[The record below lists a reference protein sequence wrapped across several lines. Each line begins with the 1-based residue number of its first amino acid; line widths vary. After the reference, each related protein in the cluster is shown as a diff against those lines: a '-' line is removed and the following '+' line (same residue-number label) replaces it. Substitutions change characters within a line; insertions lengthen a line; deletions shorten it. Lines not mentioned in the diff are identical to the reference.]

1 MVSQI
6 LSTLPSFKKSKNGS
20 VKSTDENRVIESVVN
35 QALGGLSKMIEK
47 FKLQCINFI
56 RDQLKTL
63 RDTTPAYDKLQ
74 ELKENMRD

>member
-35 QALGGLSKMIEK
+35 
-47 FKLQCINFI
+47 
-56 RDQLKTL
+56 
-63 RDTTPAYDKLQ
+63 
-74 ELKENMRD
+74 